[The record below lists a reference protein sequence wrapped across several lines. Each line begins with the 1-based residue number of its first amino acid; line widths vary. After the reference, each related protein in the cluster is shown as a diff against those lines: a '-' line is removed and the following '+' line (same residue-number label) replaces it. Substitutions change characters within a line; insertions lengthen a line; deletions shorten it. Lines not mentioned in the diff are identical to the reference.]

1 MTKIKSIS
9 EIGNL
14 YESIYAN
21 SNIITEK
28 KNAKKFPKGT
38 FLPSHEDAKEPV
50 TFKDSGPK
58 ASVKG
63 ATPAPKKKKNK
74 KNARKTVRENI
85 NSFMKSKF
93 DRLFENVMDDDSD
106 FNMSSG
112 PKSGP
117 EGEAGDM
124 GSDLDLDTDM
134 DMEGEGGD
142 EVTLTL
148 DKETAQKL
156 IDVLQSAIGGSEGF
170 GEDESDLEDLEIE
183 DEGEDSEDNFDL
195 GSDED
200 EDEEEEMEYN
210 ETTESEKLPDSAG
223 QKLTKG
229 YDVPG
234 HVKATKGKASSE
246 VTDETGSST
255 LGDKTGHQ
263 LTKPGNNKVG
273 NLKTGKSLF

>member
-28 KNAKKFPKGT
+28 KDAKKFPKGT
-38 FLPSHEDAKEPV
+38 FLPSHEDAQEPK

-63 ATPAPKKKKNK
+63 STSTPKKKKNK

-112 PKSGP
+112 PNSGP
-117 EGEAGDM
+117 EGEAGEM
-124 GSDLDLDTDM
+124 GSDLDLDTEVDSE
-134 DMEGEGGD
+134 DTGGED
-142 EVTLTL
+142 VTLTL

-156 IDVLQSAIGGSEGF
+156 IDVLQAAIGGDEGF
-170 GEDESDLEDLEIE
+170 GEDESDLEELEIE

-200 EDEEEEMEYN
+200 EDEEEMEYN
-210 ETTESEKLPDSAG
+210 ETTGSEKLPDSAG